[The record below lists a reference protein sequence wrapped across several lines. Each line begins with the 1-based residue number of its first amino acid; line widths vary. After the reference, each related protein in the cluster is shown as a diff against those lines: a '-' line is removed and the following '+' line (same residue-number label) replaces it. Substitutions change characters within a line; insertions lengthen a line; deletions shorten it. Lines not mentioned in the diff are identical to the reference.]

1 MYDSVLRTWPTIV
14 FMAVGAQKDTCGIQ
28 INGLIYSDL
37 NSAGP
42 SPGSKF
48 QDGESTDQKAP
59 STTWVE
65 F

>member
-1 MYDSVLRTWPTIV
+1 M
-14 FMAVGAQKDTCGIQ
+14 FMAVGAQKDTCGIP
-28 INGLIYSDL
+28 INGLIYSDF

-59 STTWVE
+59 STMWVE